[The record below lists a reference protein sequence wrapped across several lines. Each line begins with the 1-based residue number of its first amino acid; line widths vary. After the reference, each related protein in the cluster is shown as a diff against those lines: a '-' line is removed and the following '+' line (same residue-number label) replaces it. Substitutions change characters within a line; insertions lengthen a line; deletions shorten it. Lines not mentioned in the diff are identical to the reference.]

1 MNSKMKKTLP
11 LLLLI
16 LMVLI
21 IIPQTFA
28 TDPVA
33 TDDNSQTVTNDVED
47 IILNETP
54 TDNHQVSESE
64 SIVNYDETKYW
75 RMTVNP
81 TAITY
86 NSDSC
91 TVDFTID
98 TSGAGASALYI
109 YKDGVKTNYQVTNLD
124 NQYAYAN
131 TEGTFTVNLATI
143 LLSYNVFDT
152 DGVYEISFRPDTS
165 ATYMAFGFHGIEDPE
180 FGSVTVTVGSG
191 GSSSKTAT
199 TLTITTGTSI
209 EEGTPIAGTLMAGT
223 TPVSGATINY
233 KFEGSSKTT
242 TTDTDGSFEID
253 TDYATGTYSDFS
265 YDGDDTY
272 EGSSNSKTITVS
284 AASFGSSDYV
294 TTPTPNSISYTK
306 GTSTKVNIAFEYP
319 SDADFYSD
327 SLKRIYV
334 WIDPTDTTFSS
345 STGILVEGA
354 DASSSG
360 YEFDLETI
368 KDSLTAGEHTLYF
381 GPHAPGLS
389 GAEIYGDADYNPL
402 TVTVSDSGSG
412 SSKTATTLTI
422 DNTGTTVAKGT
433 PITGTLTDVNG
444 DGISG
449 ATIKFTSTYG
459 SSGASVTTGT
469 DGKFSISTSSAIANS
484 ETYSG
489 FEYEGDD
496 TYEGSTSDKT
506 FSVVPAPKIVNI
518 TVTPTTATYTAGSS
532 SQLTGTLTISG
543 GSFYSDNVIV
553 WVDDDSSKYVKVQ
566 SLSVTTNPT
575 TFTVDLNDLKDTDND
590 VDLSSVLA
598 TGSHTLHFSISSKS
612 YYSSTWTIDE
622 AEVTVTA
629 ASSTPT
635 LKVTITEDSI
645 EYTPGTDTIVHGTIS
660 YPTDWY
666 TGTFRL
672 YAWVN
677 GDLSTQEQAWDEDG
691 YAIDIVNG
699 EFTVNLRELTYQFKS
714 GKSYNLTFGPQ
725 NGAENSIIEYYGAT
739 LDLDNVTVTIPGTVK
754 TDTDIILDNSV
765 VVEGS
770 TINGKLVDENNNAL
784 TGKTISIS
792 LKLPSG
798 LTESSEATTG
808 SDGTF
813 KVSNAKVGVYTF
825 TFAEDDTYSKA
836 TNKTTVTYANKKV
849 VVTVTED
856 NISYKKGEDTIL
868 HGTISGVASYMFYS
882 GDTELYVWVNGDLST
897 QEIVYDEDGYKV
909 DMANGAF
916 TANLKL
922 MDFNFEVGETY
933 TLTFG
938 PKDGVNNAILISDY
952 YLYSADLDNVTVKV
966 TDKNPSKITL
976 DETSIKAT
984 QDITGKLTDNSDN
997 GIASATIKFVK
1008 PDGTSDTV
1016 TTGSDGTFTISSA
1029 IEGTYSNFEFEG
1041 DTTYEGVVA
1050 SSNVTVSGPE
1060 ATTLTVNKID
1070 DTVFVGKTITGMLTD
1085 SEDTGIADAVI
1096 KYTGP
1101 NGADTVTTDSTGAFT
1116 ISNVEL
1122 GEYKDFSFEATIDYQ
1137 AASVNGAVTVIST
1150 PTYNGIIYVSKS
1162 GSDSN
1167 DGSESSP
1174 VATIAKAIELAEYT
1188 LDHKIIVSA
1197 GTYREHD
1204 LSINDALSIT
1214 GVGNVIIDANK
1225 QGKIFN
1231 IDTAEE
1237 VSLTNL
1243 TLINGKSTTDG
1254 GAISIKDAKVIID
1267 GLTFRNNMV
1276 AKDDGTLAGYGGA
1289 ISWNADEGLLINSVF
1304 INNSAR
1310 MSGAVNWGDMY
1321 SSGATGGD
1329 IINCTFDSNY
1339 ATSKTGALSL
1349 YIPANVI
1356 NSTFKNNNASDPSG
1370 IATQVGALYVY
1381 ASNSLITG
1389 SEFINNYA
1397 SGYGGAIVIDTDSD
1411 GTVINDTKFINN
1423 TGNRGGAIEAQGS
1436 NIVIANSTF
1445 INNHATYDGGAVDL
1459 LLNWDSDEGVFIN
1472 NNIFESNVAD
1482 NDGGAIYS
1490 DGSES
1495 YGYDAGVFLEEN
1507 TFTKNSARNGGA
1519 ISADS
1524 NSVLDL
1530 KNNEFTSNVASVSG
1544 GAIKD
1549 GKLTLEG
1556 NTANDNE
1563 APVGACIYLETGSI
1577 ESDVTLTYSS
1587 ISALSGDTVTLTAIL
1602 TDDNGNSIV
1611 LYGNSYYPGVYFTVE
1626 GNDVLGTV
1634 TYNSENMTIEYE
1646 VTQSTGDYTIS
1657 GSVDSDFADSVTVVD
1672 GTLSVVEELETVLTV
1687 ENQTINYGTS
1697 FTGTL
1702 TDINGK
1708 PLAGKEITYT
1718 YKGNTLT
1725 VTTDDEGV
1733 FTISSAREGI
1743 YSDFAFAGD
1752 DSYTEST
1759 SDAVVT
1765 VREQVIPTP
1774 TIVNVTITDS
1784 SLTVN
1789 NGTVSVHVSPSDD
1802 SIVNS
1807 GSVSLT
1813 VDGVTYS
1820 SNVTNGVATFNLN
1833 LISGNYS
1840 ALVDYIA
1847 IGNYTN
1853 ASKNLTVIVPT
1864 TNNTNDTNHTN
1875 VTTNVSTIITLEFE
1889 ELETGHEIRGK
1900 LTDANGNL
1908 LNGNVDIALS
1918 RLSSGASKT
1927 YTVTCTNGEFVLP
1940 LHLAPGDYSAKATYN
1955 GEGNYLPNSTG
1966 VKYIALTD
1974 KPSNVILNDS
1984 DEVTGVYGENNT
1996 FGGVLTDKE
2005 GNALAG
2011 YHLALNITRLSSG
2024 ASKIYYVT
2032 TDYNGNYVLP
2042 INLAPGYY
2050 TVRTTIDDKNYTG
2063 ASLSS
2068 LIIRSNDSDVD
2079 NRSETIINI
2088 VSSVINYTT
2097 GGNLSGK
2104 LLNTAGYGIAG
2115 QHVDVTLANSRGA
2128 SKTYNLV
2135 TDYTG
2140 SFNLPINLARGSY
2153 TAVCTYDGTATYAPS
2168 KTGTITVSVI

>member
-1 MNSKMKKTLP
+1 MNLKIKNSLP
-11 LLLLI
+11 IIFLI
-16 LMVLI
+16 LLVLV

-28 TDPVA
+28 TDSVA
-33 TDDNSQTVTNDVED
+33 TNDNIQDVINDVED
-47 IILNETP
+47 ITINETNH
-54 TDNHQVSESE
+54 DNTQLSE
-64 SIVNYDETKYW
+64 NDEIKQNTETNYW
-75 RMTVNP
+75 RMAMNP
-81 TAITY
+81 TTITY
-86 NSDSC
+86 NDDGC
-91 TVDFTID
+91 TVDVTIETDMVSAGELVYWINGTATTYSVYIGSGFTKAYTNTASFQID
-98 TSGAGASALYI
+98 LSHLGTS
-109 YKDGVKTNYQVTNLD
+109 NL
-124 NQYAYAN
+124 
-131 TEGTFTVNLATI
+131 
-143 LLSYNVFDT
+143 FDT
-152 DGVYEISFRPDTS
+152 DGVYEVSLRPS
-165 ATYMAFGFHGIEDPE
+165 NGASYMGYTFNDITPE
-180 FGSVTVTVGSG
+180 FGTVIVTVGSG
-191 GSSSKTAT
+191 GSSSVTAYT
-199 TLTITTGTSI
+199 
-209 EEGTPIAGTLMAGT
+209 T
-223 TPVSGATINY
+223 TPTVNSQNSVAYTKGTQTIVNVAVDY
-233 KFEGSSKTT
+233 PESMEEDLEWAQKVFVYIDTISTT
-242 TTDTDGSFEID
+242 TRVEISGVTSTQKSFTYDLENIKDNLTVGSHTLYFGPNSGSLDD
-253 TDYATGTYSDFS
+253 TDYKPLSV
-265 YDGDDTY
+265 
-272 EGSSNSKTITVS
+272 TVS
-284 AASFGSSDYV
+284 EASSSENMY
-294 TTPTPNSISYTK
+294 TSTPKVNGETSVAYTK
-306 GTSTKVNIAFEYP
+306 GTSTIVTVTVDYPDALADELEEEEIKVYINPTEVTSTSITVSNENKITL
-319 SDADFYSD
+319 SS
-327 SLKRIYV
+327 V
-334 WIDPTDTTFSS
+334 DPKSKSFT
-345 STGILVEGA
+345 
-354 DASSSG
+354 
-360 YEFDLETI
+360 FDLEDI
-368 KDSLTAGEHTLYF
+368 KDKLSTTETNMIYVGPSPASLTYYAFDGVV
-381 GPHAPGLS
+381 
-389 GAEIYGDADYNPL
+389 YNPL
-402 TVTVSDSGSG
+402 TVTVSEGGSG
-412 SSKTATTLTI
+412 SSKTPTNLTI
-422 DNTGTTVAKGT
+422 DNTGTTVYTGT
-433 PITGTLTDVNG
+433 DITGKLTDNT
-444 DGISG
+444 GIG
-449 ATIKFTSTYG
+449 LVGKTISYKIGSTEKTVTTTTGGVFNISTS
-459 SSGASVTTGT
+459 TTGT
-469 DGKFSISTSSAIANS
+469 YYNFKFEGDTSYEASSSAKS
-484 ETYSG
+484 FTVKEQPK
-489 FEYEGDD
+489 FEL
-496 TYEGSTSDKT
+496 
-506 FSVVPAPKIVNI
+506 NI
-518 TVTPTTATYTAGSS
+518 TETT
-532 SQLTGTLTISG
+532 
-543 GSFYSDNVIV
+543 IV
-553 WVDDDSSKYVKVQ
+553 
-566 SLSVTTNPT
+566 
-575 TFTVDLNDLKDTDND
+575 
-590 VDLSSVLA
+590 
-598 TGSHTLHFSISSKS
+598 
-612 YYSSTWTIDE
+612 
-622 AEVTVTA
+622 
-629 ASSTPT
+629 
-635 LKVTITEDSI
+635 
-645 EYTPGTDTIVHGTIS
+645 YTPGTETIINGKMSFPTNIYFSTANNGNRLFVWYNNDIS
-660 YPTDWY
+660 TAELASDDYGYLT
-666 TGTFRL
+666 L
-672 YAWVN
+672 SN
-677 GDLSTQEQAWDEDG
+677 GDFEVDLSKL
-691 YAIDIVNG
+691 
-699 EFTVNLRELTYQFKS
+699 EFDFKP
-714 GKSYNLTFGPQ
+714 GKNYTLTFGPK
-725 NGAENSIIEYYGAT
+725 NGVDNADLAYYGANIV
-739 LDLDNVTVTIPGTVK
+739 LDSINVTIPGTVK
-754 TDTDIILDNSV
+754 KDTNIILDNSV

-770 TINGKLVDENNNAL
+770 TINGKLIDEDNKTL
-784 TGKTISIS
+784 KSKTISVS

-798 LTESSEATTG
+798 STESSNVTTG
-808 SDGTF
+808 NDGTF
-813 KVSNAKVGVYTF
+813 KITDAKVGVYTF
-825 TFAEDDTYSKA
+825 TFAEDSNYAKA
-836 TNKTTVTYANKKV
+836 TNTTTVTYANKKV

-856 NISYKKGEDTIL
+856 SITYKKGENTII

-909 DMANGAF
+909 DMSNGAF

-922 MDFNFEVGETY
+922 MDFEFEVGETY

-938 PKDGVNNAILISDY
+938 PKDGANNEILINLY

-966 TDKNPSKITL
+966 TDKDTSKITL
-976 DETSIKAT
+976 DATSIKAT

-1029 IEGTYSNFEFEG
+1029 VEGTYSNFEFEG

-1050 SSNVTVSGPE
+1050 SSNVTVSGPK

-1070 DTVFVGKTITGMLTD
+1070 DTVFVGKTITGMLID

-1310 MSGAVNWGDMY
+1310 TSGAVNWGDMY

-1397 SGYGGAIVIDTDSD
+1397 LGYGGAIEIDIASD

-1423 TGNRGGAIEAQGS
+1423 TGNSGGAIEAQGS
-1436 NIVIANSTF
+1436 NIVIGNSTF
-1445 INNHATYDGGAVDL
+1445 ISNHATYDGGAIDL
-1459 LLNWDSDEGVFIN
+1459 LLSMDSDEGVFIN

-1482 NDGGAIYS
+1482 NDGGAIS
-1490 DGSES
+1490 IDGSES
-1495 YGYDAGVFLEEN
+1495 YGYDNGVFLEDN
-1507 TFTKNSARNGGA
+1507 TFTSNTARHGGA
-1519 ISADS
+1519 ISTDS
-1524 NSVLDL
+1524 DSVLNL

-2050 TVRTTIDDKNYTG
+2050 TIRTVVDDKNYTG
-2063 ASLSS
+2063 TGLSS
-2068 LIIRSNDSDVD
+2068 LIIRSNDSDID
-2079 NRSETIINI
+2079 SRNETVLNV
-2088 VSSVINYTT
+2088 VSTVIDSST

-2104 LLNTAGYGIAG
+2104 LLNTLGYGIAG
-2115 QHVDVTLANSRGA
+2115 QYVDVTLANTNGA
-2128 SKTYNLV
+2128 SKTYSLV

-2140 SFNLPINLARGSY
+2140 SFNLPINLGKGSY
-2153 TAVCTYDGTATYAPS
+2153 TAVCAYDGTSTYAPS
-2168 KTGTITVSVI
+2168 KTGTLALTVI